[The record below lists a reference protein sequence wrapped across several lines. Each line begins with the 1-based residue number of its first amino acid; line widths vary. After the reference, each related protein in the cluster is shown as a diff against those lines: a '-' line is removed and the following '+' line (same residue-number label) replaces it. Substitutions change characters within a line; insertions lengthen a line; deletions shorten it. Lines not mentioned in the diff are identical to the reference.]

1 MTVRFGVHLPLADF
15 GDQQPTAAALCAYA
29 STARQLG
36 YTTLAANDHV
46 VWRRP
51 WLDGPTAL
59 AAVLSAA
66 GDMTVATT
74 ISLPVVRHPVV
85 LAKALSTLA
94 LLAQGPLIAGLGPGS
109 GRADYAAVG
118 CSFEERW
125 ARFDEALALVRA
137 LLRGEAVRGGV
148 FYPVEG
154 LRLDPLARPAP
165 QVWFGSWGSDR
176 RLQALAGVADGW
188 LASGYNLSPDQYRE
202 ARARLD
208 GHLRQAGRDPVG
220 FPDAIAT
227 MWLYVTDQPAP
238 AARLLADVLA
248 PTLGRDPDLL
258 AAQLP
263 VGVPEHCAEVL
274 RRYAAAGAREIYLWP
289 VRDPINQLER
299 CAAQVLP
306 SVPGKKA

>member
-29 STARQLG
+29 SAARQLG
-36 YTTLAANDHV
+36 YTTLAANDHL

-85 LAKALSTLA
+85 LAKALSTVA

-109 GRADYAAVG
+109 ARADYAAVG
-118 CSFEERW
+118 CPFEERW

-137 LLRGEAVRGGV
+137 LLRGEAVRDGV
-148 FYPVEG
+148 FYPAEG
-154 LRLDPLARPAP
+154 LRLDPLLRPAP
-165 QVWFGSWGSDR
+165 QVWLGSWGSER
-176 RLQALAGVADGW
+176 RLQAMAGGADGW
-188 LASGYNLSPDQYRE
+188 LASGYNLTPDQYRG

-208 GHLRQAGRDPVG
+208 GHLRQAGRDPAG

-227 MWLYVTDQPAP
+227 MWLYITDDPAR
-238 AARLLADVLA
+238 ARTLLADVLA
-248 PTLGRDPDLL
+248 PALGRDPDRL
-258 AAQLP
+258 AGQLP
-263 VGVPEHCAEVL
+263 IGVPEHCAEVL
-274 RRYAAAGAREIYLWP
+274 SRYAAAGAQEIYLWP
-289 VRDPINQLER
+289 VRDPIDQLER

-306 SVPGKKA
+306 LLRRQKA

>member
-29 STARQLG
+29 SAARQLG
-36 YTTLAANDHV
+36 YTTLAANDHL

-59 AAVLSAA
+59 ATVLSAA

-94 LLAQGPLIAGLGPGS
+94 VLARGPLIAGLGPGS

-137 LLRGEAVRGGV
+137 LLRGEDARDGV
-148 FYPVEG
+148 FYPAAG

-176 RLQALAGVADGW
+176 RLRAMAGAADGW
-188 LASGYNLSPDQYRE
+188 LASGYNLTPTSTGRRAPGSTVISGRPVETRPDSRTRSRQCGSTSPTTRRRPHACSRTCWPPRSDATRTSWPASCPSASPST
-202 ARARLD
+202 ARRCSA
-208 GHLRQAGRDPVG
+208 
-220 FPDAIAT
+220 AT
-227 MWLYVTDQPAP
+227 PRPAP
-238 AARLLADVLA
+238 
-248 PTLGRDPDLL
+248 GRSIC
-258 AAQLP
+258 
-263 VGVPEHCAEVL
+263 G
-274 RRYAAAGAREIYLWP
+274 RSGIRIG
-289 VRDPINQLER
+289 QLER

-306 SVPGKKA
+306 AVRGTTG